1 VSKLISSAV
10 EENQR
15 TFKFQLDEKDRE
27 WLVKAS
33 QVDYHALAKLAAEK
47 PKLVHL
53 RVSTHFHIFKSSF
66 SPQHLPLRIASLAYS
81 FSRIVDDTFAAN
93 RRNKKPRAGACL
105 V

>member
-1 VSKLISSAV
+1 VSILISPTV

-53 RVSTHFHIFKSSF
+53 RVSTFSIFSKARF
-66 SPQHLPLRIASLAYS
+66 LRNIC
-81 FSRIVDDTFAAN
+81 R
-93 RRNKKPRAGACL
+93 GE
-105 V
+105 

>member
-1 VSKLISSAV
+1 VSILISPTV

-47 PKLVHL
+47 PKL
-53 RVSTHFHIFKSSF
+53 FHIFKSSF
-66 SPQHLPLRIASLAYS
+66 SPQHLPRRIASLSRAYS
-81 FSRIVDDTFAAN
+81 FSLS
-93 RRNKKPRAGACL
+93 G
-105 V
+105 